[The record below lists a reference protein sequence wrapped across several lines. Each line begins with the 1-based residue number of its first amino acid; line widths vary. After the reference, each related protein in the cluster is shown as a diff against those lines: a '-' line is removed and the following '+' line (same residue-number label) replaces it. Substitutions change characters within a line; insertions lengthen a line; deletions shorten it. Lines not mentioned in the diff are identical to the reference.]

1 MKISLDELIEHSF
14 CIACNNA
21 DYERFAEDFKKK
33 LGVYKAPRMFR
44 GFVFNVGFY
53 PALGIWTD
61 KKESRKDF
69 GCSLTHSRIIQMAKA
84 LDWPYVCIFEDDARL
99 VSTEKWRFLGI
110 LNAIPDDINILR
122 FSSTRQLSRD
132 HELHKMAYDVTRSGQ
147 VCDPKT
153 GFLQLRELR
162 YTASAYCVFNIAYDV
177 SLELTDRYNPL
188 SDNVALHGCYAR
200 PYTGSLLF
208 SYVDSFDVSGRKS
221 YYNYRD
227 ITVTSRDSQ
236 ERKFCKRPLVCT
248 DGTVSELAEVVLPVY
263 MPWIRPYDNTKSVR
277 TYAAGLV
284 ISLLTLVKWAEAFGH
299 SSVKYITS
307 RGTYVVDAKDYE
319 KVQDLSD
326 YNLQGV
332 EDLKGVRK
340 E

>member
-21 DYERFAEDFKKK
+21 DYERFVEDFKKK
-33 LGVYKAPRMFR
+33 LGVDKAPRMFR
-44 GFVFNVGFY
+44 GFVFNVGY
-53 PALGIWTD
+53 YSALGIWTAD
-61 KKESRKDF
+61 KVYRKDF

-99 VSTEKWRFLGI
+99 VPSEKGRFLGI
-110 LNAIPDDINILR
+110 LDALPDDINILR
-122 FSSTRQLSRD
+122 FSSTREAS
-132 HELHKMAYDVTRSGQ
+132 HELNKLVHDITRPGQ

-153 GFLQLRELR
+153 GFLQLREFR
-162 YTASAYCVFNIAYDV
+162 TTASAYCVFKEAYDT
-177 SLELTDRYNPL
+177 SLELTNRYNPL
-188 SDNVALHGCYAR
+188 SDGLAFHGGYAR

-208 SYVDSFDVSGRKS
+208 SYVNSFDVSGRKS
-221 YYNYRD
+221 YYNYQD
-227 ITVTSRDSQ
+227 IPVTSYDFHEQ
-236 ERKFCKRPLVCT
+236 KFCERPLVCT
-248 DGTVSELAEVVLPVY
+248 DGTVSELTEVVLPVY

-332 EDLKGVRK
+332 EDLKGVTK

>member
-1 MKISLDELIEHSF
+1 MKISLDDLIEHSF

-33 LGVYKAPRMFR
+33 LGVDKAPRMFR

-53 PALGIWTD
+53 PALGIWSD
-61 KKESRKDF
+61 RKVDRKDL

-99 VSTEKWRFLGI
+99 VSSEKGRFLGI
-110 LNAIPDDINILR
+110 LDAIPDDINILR
-122 FSSTRQLSRD
+122 FSSTRISSLYK
-132 HELHKMAYDVTRSGQ
+132 ELHKMAHDVTRSGH
-147 VCDPKT
+147 VCDPRT
-153 GFLQLRELR
+153 GFLQLREFR
-162 YTASAYCVFNIAYDV
+162 ATASAYCIFKEAYDT
-177 SLELTDRYNPL
+177 SLEITGRYNPL
-188 SDNVALHGCYAR
+188 SDNVAFHGCYAR
-200 PYTGSLLF
+200 PYVGSLLF
-208 SYVDSFDVSGRKS
+208 SYVNSFDVSGRKS
-221 YYNYRD
+221 YYKHQVIPLASYD
-227 ITVTSRDSQ
+227 FQ
-236 ERKFCKRPLVCT
+236 EQKFCKSPLVCT
-248 DGTVSELAEVVLPVY
+248 DGTASELTEVMLPVY
-263 MPWIRPYDNTKSVR
+263 MPWIRSYDNTKSVR
-277 TYAAGLV
+277 TYEAGLV

-307 RGTYVVDAKDYE
+307 RGTYVVEAKDYE

-332 EDLKGVRK
+332 EDLKGVTK